1 MSVATFY
8 FLVALL
14 SGDAPALSGLASFET
29 LEACQA
35 AREAI
40 SETLASGNATAELVC
55 LSGDALQA
63 IASAGQ

>member
-1 MSVATFY
+1 MSAATFY

-14 SGDAPALSGLASFET
+14 SGDAPALAGLASYDT
-29 LEACQA
+29 LEACQT

-40 SETLASGNATAELVC
+40 TETLAAGSATAQLVC

-63 IASAGQ
+63 IGSAGQ